1 MPQSRRQF
9 LGLTVAAALGALTLG
24 GCGTSDAAGA
34 PVPLGSWEQVLAQ
47 AKGQTVRWYMYGGD
61 DTLNAFV
68 TGHVADALRPL
79 GVTLVQVKV
88 TDTADAVN
96 KVLGETQAGRTTD
109 GGSVDAIWVNGENF
123 ATGRQAGLWYC
134 DWASRLPNARYLDGD
149 DPSNT
154 TDFGVPTGGCE
165 APWQRA
171 SSALVYDSAAMTPAD
186 VASMSSLF
194 DWARAHPGRLA
205 YPAPPDF
212 TGSLFVR
219 RVLYDT
225 LGGPGSLRGAF
236 SPTAY
241 EKAAAQLWPR
251 LRGLAPHLWRGGATY
266 PQSQV
271 EVEKLYASGQISA
284 FYTYGPGA
292 VGEQVRKGVYPS
304 TTREA
309 VLAGGNIAN
318 VSFLGIPANASHK
331 PAALVLAN
339 VLTDPATQLELY
351 RAEGAYPAIDLTR
364 IPAAVRTSF
373 TAVAPSPSVLGL
385 AELNANSQ
393 PELAAGYVA
402 ALDKGWRTSVLQ
414 R

>member
-9 LGLTVAAALGALTLG
+9 LAVTAAALGALTLA
-24 GCGTSDAAGA
+24 GCGSADATAEQ
-34 PVPLGSWEQVLAQ
+34 VPLGSWDRVLAQ

-61 DTLNAFV
+61 DALNAFV
-68 TGHVADALRPL
+68 TGFVATALRPL
-79 GVTLVQVKV
+79 GVTLAQVKI

-96 KVLGETQAGRTTD
+96 KVLGEAQAGRTTD

-134 DWASRLPNARYLDGD
+134 DWASRLPNARYLNGD

-165 APWQRA
+165 SPWQRA
-171 SSALVYDSAAMTPAD
+171 SSALVYDSAALDAAD
-186 VASMSSLF
+186 VASVSGLLA
-194 DWARAHPGRLA
+194 WAKAHPGRLA

-225 LGGPGSLRGAF
+225 LGGPGPLKGKF
-236 SPTAY
+236 SQAAY
-241 EKAAAQLWPR
+241 DKAAAKLWPR
-251 LRGLAPHLWRGGATY
+251 LRDLAPHLWRGGATY
-266 PQSQV
+266 PQSQT

-292 VGEQVRKGVYPS
+292 VGAQVRKEVYPS

-318 VSFLGIPANASHK
+318 VSFLSIPANASHK
-331 PAALVLAN
+331 AAALVLAN
-339 VLTDPATQLELY
+339 VLTDPATQLALY
-351 RAEGAYPAIDLTR
+351 RAEGAYPAVDLTR
-364 IPAAVRTSF
+364 TTAAVRASF
-373 TAVAPSPSVLGL
+373 AAVATSPSVLGL
-385 AELNANSQ
+385 AELTAKSQ

-402 ALDKGWRTSVLQ
+402 ALDKGWRTNVLQ